1 MKFDSILG
9 TIWLDASPD
18 ALIGVSYTPID
29 ESPLAN
35 QEILQTA
42 KKQLLEFLA
51 GARHKESLSTPA
63 KLFAE
68 RLFQM

>member
-35 QEILQTA
+35 QEIY
-42 KKQLLEFLA
+42 KQQ
-51 GARHKESLSTPA
+51 RNSSWNS
-63 KLFAE
+63 
-68 RLFQM
+68 

>member
-18 ALIGVSYTPID
+18 ALIGISYTPID

-42 KKQLLEFLA
+42 KKQSQQSLA
-51 GARHKESLSTPA
+51 NPRSLSSRHWEKWQTGRV
-63 KLFAE
+63 FRFE
-68 RLFQM
+68 